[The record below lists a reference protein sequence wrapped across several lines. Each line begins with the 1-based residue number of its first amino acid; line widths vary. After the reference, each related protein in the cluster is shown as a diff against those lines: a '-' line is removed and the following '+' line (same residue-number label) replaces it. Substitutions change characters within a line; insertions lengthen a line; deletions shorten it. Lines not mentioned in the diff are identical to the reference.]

1 MKANE
6 LTIGDWVSLP
16 NCEHIKVD
24 AVHRRKIGVHHR
36 KDKLQWYF
44 EDKVKPIP
52 LTEDILLVNG
62 FEKEKGAVEDVLT
75 YDNEDENVR
84 LVIHPKETNYTRGCY
99 TYINIERGCISID
112 ELPIMYV
119 HELQHALRMCELA
132 DTVKIELGN

>member
-44 EDKVKPIP
+44 EGSINPIP
-52 LTEDILLVNG
+52 LTKEILEKNFGQRRGKGGVFFHFIGSNGICDYIIEYYKEDFGFCRDHGGLLCRI
-62 FEKEKGAVEDVLT
+62 K
-75 YDNEDENVR
+75 
-84 LVIHPKETNYTRGCY
+84 
-99 TYINIERGCISID
+99 
-112 ELPIMYV
+112 YV
-119 HELQHALRMCELA
+119 HQLQHLLRLCE
-132 DTVKIELGN
+132 IEDLKL